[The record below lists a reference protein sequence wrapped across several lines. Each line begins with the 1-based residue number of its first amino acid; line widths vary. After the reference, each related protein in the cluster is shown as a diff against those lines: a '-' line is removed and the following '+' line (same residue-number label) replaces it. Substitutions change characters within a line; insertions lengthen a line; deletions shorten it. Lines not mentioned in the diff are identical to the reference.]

1 MTLRPLTSAF
11 LGLALAAMLTY
22 GLQFTQTGL
31 VAVPSLQADR
41 LSSTSPAETGAK
53 AVSPGAI
60 ALDQGSLAAV
70 VSGGFALNALFLI
83 FSLSI
88 VAALGV
94 FILLSRHLIGSRK
107 A

>member
-1 MTLRPLTSAF
+1 MRPLTSAF

-22 GLQFTQTGL
+22 GLQFTQTG
-31 VAVPSLQADR
+31 VMGVPSAPADR
-41 LSSTSPAETGAK
+41 LGSTSPAETGAK
-53 AVSPGAI
+53 AVSPSSM

-70 VSGGFALNALFLI
+70 ASGGFALNSLFSI

-88 VAALGV
+88 VAGLVV
-94 FILLSRHLIGSRK
+94 FILLSRRVTGSRK